1 MITVSVASAAFRHP
15 LLHAYCAI
23 AEPSSC
29 ATLPKLNAS
38 LPLDPKRFGPIWS
51 VPMHG
56 ATASTPRLIASCTTG
71 AASST
76 SHVVMI
82 TFAPPSSR
90 RMAHDFA
97 TSGLFPCVSHVCS
110 WILRRRTP
118 PLAFSCAIRSF
129 AAARA
134 GLSNGAI
141 APVLSNAQPITIGF
155 GAEARSCADVAAIAV
170 PIVVSATTAA
180 ATTVHLPRALMLLL
194 PVVVLVVPYRLGDT
208 CSTGARIRASQTCS
222 NDRRARRA
230 SSAGATSHSE
240 SGHAL

>member
-71 AASST
+71 AA
-76 SHVVMI
+76 
-82 TFAPPSSR
+82 
-90 RMAHDFA
+90 
-97 TSGLFPCVSHVCS
+97 
-110 WILRRRTP
+110 
-118 PLAFSCAIRSF
+118 
-129 AAARA
+129 
-134 GLSNGAI
+134 
-141 APVLSNAQPITIGF
+141 
-155 GAEARSCADVAAIAV
+155 
-170 PIVVSATTAA
+170 
-180 ATTVHLPRALMLLL
+180 TTVHLPRALMLLL

-208 CSTGARIRASQTCS
+208 CSTGSRIRASQTRS
-222 NDRRARRA
+222 NDPRARRA

-240 SGHAL
+240 SGHALPNEPLSLKISTS